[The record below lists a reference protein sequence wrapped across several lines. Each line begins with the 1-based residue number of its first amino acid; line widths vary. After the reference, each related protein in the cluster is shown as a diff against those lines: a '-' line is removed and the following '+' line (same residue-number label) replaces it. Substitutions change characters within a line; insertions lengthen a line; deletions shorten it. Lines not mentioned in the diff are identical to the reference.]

1 MRKAT
6 MIVSQ
11 FYSYIFKRKQQGP
24 EAVQANN
31 VFFYLTYYGSCDVA
45 SIEDDDLRKATELQ
59 IAHFGQCPMQLF
71 WRPHVHKLPILDPR
85 RRLSLSELFG
95 VYALDVN
102 ASGFDSDLQLPFQH
116 APISHWVHLAASPPG
131 PHCPLIATR
140 LVFPDRCIAIDAK
153 GIVHFFRWIW
163 RADMEA
169 TEKERTERPHNL
181 FSDKGYFVA
190 QRELPNF
197 RRVPR
202 LRSSSKTSA
211 TKVSAAISKC
221 LFSNSLLVVS
231 DGDGV
236 GGISFQL
243 VDPTKTNIQGE
254 VYVSHVH
261 SGRIRSIQMDSIGAA
276 AGVGGA
282 GGELAIVGSE
292 DGTASIWR
300 FITNDSCCLP
310 LRPRHRIGGHS
321 GNRIVSVA
329 INSSL
334 NICATVS
341 AKRCCIFN
349 VSNGQMIRSLLPPS
363 EDTNGIF
370 PSFDSSFVTCDK
382 KFADTTA
389 VCITSSGHIILV
401 CESEFTSSESGIPP
415 RKLNTLELFTLEGI
429 HLGSKALEPW
439 RGVPNKIT
447 ATYDGRCIFVCCN
460 RGISV
465 NLVSAIKP
473 LYFVDEWYLGSSDE
487 TSTSDEDSIS
497 LGAYDIDFGPSP
509 SRPIVVC
516 AGLSSGNLRLH
527 ALKGISE
534 WSEEYKKGSVTETV
548 SSVIGTVKGTGSK
561 VAGIVKGTGSRII
574 GFGKDIGK
582 ESLSEVKIRGKGFF
596 GEVFGKSM
604 MNP

>member
-1 MRKAT
+1 MCALN
-6 MIVSQ
+6 
-11 FYSYIFKRKQQGP
+11 RKQQGP

-71 WRPHVHKLPILDPR
+71 WRPHVRKLPRLDPR
-85 RRLSLSELFG
+85 RRQSLSEMFG
-95 VYALDVN
+95 LYELDPN
-102 ASGFDSDLQLPFQH
+102 ISGFDSDHQLPFQH

-131 PHCPLIATR
+131 PHAPLIATR
-140 LVFPDRCIAIDAK
+140 LVFPDRCIAVDAQ
-153 GIVHFFRWIW
+153 GILHFFRWTW

-169 TEKERTERPHNL
+169 TEKENMERPHNL

-202 LRSSSKTSA
+202 LRYTSKILQTNTA
-211 TKVSAAISKC
+211 IAISKC
-221 LFSNSLLVVS
+221 LFSNRLLVLS
-231 DGDGV
+231 DGDGC
-236 GGISFQL
+236 GGLCYQL
-243 VDPTKTNIQGE
+243 VDPTKTTIQGE

-261 SGRIRSIQMDSIGAA
+261 SRRIRAIQMDSIGSA

-300 FITNDSCCLP
+300 FIMNDSCCLP
-310 LRPRHRIGGHS
+310 LRPRLRMGGHR
-321 GNRIVSVA
+321 GNRILSVA
-329 INSSL
+329 INTSL
-334 NICATVS
+334 NTCATVS
-341 AKRCCIFN
+341 AQRCCIFN
-349 VSNGQMIRSLLPPS
+349 TSNGRMIRSISPPS
-363 EDTNGIF
+363 EDTSGVF
-370 PSFDSSFVTCDK
+370 PSVDSSSVNCET

-389 VCITSSGHIILV
+389 ICITSSGHIVLV
-401 CESEFTSSESGIPP
+401 CESGFTSSDAAVP
-415 RKLNTLELFTLEGI
+415 RRKMITLELFTLEGI
-429 HLGSKALEPW
+429 HLASKALEPW

-447 ATYDGRCIFVCCN
+447 ATFDGRGIFVCCK
-460 RGISV
+460 RGISIH
-465 NLVSAIKP
+465 LVSAIKE
-473 LYFVDEWYLGSSDE
+473 LCFVDEWYLGASDDAIG
-487 TSTSDEDSIS
+487 DEENSS

-509 SRPIVVC
+509 SRPIVAC

-534 WSEEYKKGSVTETV
+534 WSEEYRKGTVNEAV
-548 SSVIGTVKGTGSK
+548 SSVLGTVKGTGSK
-561 VAGIVKGTGSRII
+561 VAGLVKGTGSRII

-582 ESLSEVKIRGKGFF
+582 ESLNEVKNKGKGFF
-596 GEVFGKSM
+596 GEVFGKA